1 MTTAVELP
9 GRTKV
14 MVLAGAL
21 LGLLVAALDQT
32 VVSTALPRI
41 IGELG
46 GLSLFSWVFTAYM
59 LTSTITV
66 PIAGKLSDLYGRKPF
81 FMAGVALFMTAS
93 ILAGISQTMLQLIIF
108 RGLQGVGAGM
118 IIANSFAIIG
128 DLFPPSERGKYIGL
142 FSGVFGIAS
151 IIGPTLG
158 GFITDNL
165 SWRWVFYVNIP
176 VGIVALT
183 VLWFGFPWVR
193 ARDVQR
199 SIDYWGVAG
208 LILAVVPLL
217 LAFVWGGDL
226 YPWASP
232 QILGLLAAAA
242 GGIILFIWAERRAV
256 EPIMPLSM
264 FQNRIFAVATLLTF
278 LAGIG
283 MFGAIT
289 FMPLFVQ
296 GALGASATNSG
307 VITTPM
313 MLGVVVASAIAGQ
326 LVARLG
332 RYRLLVVAGAL
343 VLTAGMFLMTRMDQ
357 NTPQLIAVRNMVI
370 IGVGIGLQMP
380 ILILAVQN
388 ALPYRLLGA
397 ATASNQFFRQIGG
410 TLGVAIF
417 GTIVATQMKENLR
430 AALPSQVAAAPDEL
444 VAQLEDPQILLSPT
458 ALDRL
463 RESFGAIGGQGSALF
478 EATLEAMRGVVAAA
492 LTDVFFVGT
501 IVALIA
507 LAVSV
512 FLPDVPLRTTIE
524 TPEPAAPVPPPV
536 DLGAAAIDPP
546 EPQPQAPPVVGDGSG
561 R

>member
-1 MTTAVELP
+1 MTTAMELP

-93 ILAGISQTMLQLIIF
+93 ILAGLSQTMLQLIIF

-264 FQNRIFAVATLLTF
+264 FQNRVFAVATLVTF
-278 LAGIG
+278 LVGIV

-357 NTPQLIAVRNMVI
+357 NTPQLIAVRNMVM

-380 ILILAVQN
+380 VLILAVQN

-417 GTIVATQMKENLR
+417 GTLVATQMKENLR
-430 AALPSQVAAAPDEL
+430 AALPSQVADAPDEL
-444 VAQLEDPQILLSPT
+444 VTRLEDPQILLSPT

-463 RESFGAIGGQGSALF
+463 RESFGAVGGEGSALF

-492 LTDVFFVGT
+492 LTDVFLVGT

-512 FLPDVPLRTTIE
+512 FLRDVPLRTTIE
-524 TPEPAAPVPPPV
+524 TPEPTAPVPPPV

-546 EPQPQAPPVVGDGSG
+546 EPQP
-561 R
+561 

>member
-1 MTTAVELP
+1 MTTAMELP

-81 FMAGVALFMTAS
+81 FIAGVALFMAAS

-217 LAFVWGGDL
+217 LAFVRGGDL

-264 FQNRIFAVATLLTF
+264 FQNRVFAVATLVTF
-278 LAGIG
+278 LVGIV

-357 NTPQLIAVRNMVI
+357 NTPQLIAVRNMVM

-380 ILILAVQN
+380 VLILAVQN

-417 GTIVATQMKENLR
+417 GTLVATQMKENLR

-444 VAQLEDPQILLSPT
+444 VARLEDPQILLSPT

-463 RESFGAIGGQGSALF
+463 RESFGAVGGEGSALF

-492 LTDVFFVGT
+492 LTDVFLVGT

-512 FLPDVPLRTTIE
+512 FLRDVPLRTTIE
-524 TPEPAAPVPPPV
+524 TPEPTAPVPPPV

-546 EPQPQAPPVVGDGSG
+546 EPQP
-561 R
+561 

>member
-1 MTTAVELP
+1 MRPAVRP
-9 GRTKV
+9 
-14 MVLAGAL
+14 
-21 LGLLVAALDQT
+21 
-32 VVSTALPRI
+32 LPR
-41 IGELG
+41 
-46 GLSLFSWVFTAYM
+46 
-59 LTSTITV
+59 
-66 PIAGKLSDLYGRKPF
+66 
-81 FMAGVALFMTAS
+81 
-93 ILAGISQTMLQLIIF
+93 
-108 RGLQGVGAGM
+108 
-118 IIANSFAIIG
+118 
-128 DLFPPSERGKYIGL
+128 
-142 FSGVFGIAS
+142 
-151 IIGPTLG
+151 
-158 GFITDNL
+158 
-165 SWRWVFYVNIP
+165 
-176 VGIVALT
+176 
-183 VLWFGFPWVR
+183 
-193 ARDVQR
+193 
-199 SIDYWGVAG
+199 
-208 LILAVVPLL
+208 
-217 LAFVWGGDL
+217 AFVWRGDPS
-226 YPWASP
+226 PWASP
-232 QILGLLAAAA
+232 QILGPLAAAA
-242 GGIILFIWAERRAV
+242 GGIIRFIWAERRAV

-264 FQNRIFAVATLLTF
+264 FQNRVFAVATLLTF
-278 LAGIG
+278 LGGIG

-357 NTPQLIAVRNMVI
+357 NTPQLIAVRNMVM

-380 ILILAVQN
+380 VLILAVQN

-444 VAQLEDPQILLSPT
+444 VARLEDPQILLSPT

-463 RESFGAIGGQGSALF
+463 RESFGGQGSALF

-546 EPQPQAPPVVGDGSG
+546 EPQHQAPPVVGDGSG